1 MGIEADLVIRGGT
14 VIDGTGRDPFEAD
27 VAVKGGRI
35 AAVGG
40 APSRGREEIDARGLL
55 VTPGF
60 VDVHTHYDG
69 QAVWDSHLAPSAQ
82 HGVTTAVMGNCGVG
96 FAPVRAADRGTLIEL
111 MEGVEDI
118 PGPVLHQGLEFRWES
133 FAEYLDVLDA
143 KPRDIDICALVPHAA
158 VRVYTMGA
166 RALALEP
173 ANQGDIA
180 AMRAI
185 VADAVRAG
193 AFGFS
198 TSRTISHKT
207 LKGDPTP
214 TLRAQEDELSGIALG
229 LRDAGAGFLELVS
242 DWNEPDPA
250 TEFAMVRR
258 VAERCGRPVLF
269 SLTAR
274 HDRTQ
279 AWKELLALSNAAAAE
294 GLPIRPVFPPRPIGI
309 LLGFQG
315 SQNPFSGTPSH
326 KAIAHLPL
334 GERVA
339 AMRDPA
345 VRARILSEDRVSGST
360 FPLITRLSFER
371 MFPFGDPP
379 DYAPPRESSVAAQAA
394 REGRTP
400 EEVAYDMLLA
410 DDGQGFIFAPLTN
423 YGDWTLGASAELLR
437 HPNTIV
443 GLSDGGAH
451 VGFISDG
458 SFPTFLLTYWGRD
471 RPEGTVPLP
480 ELVRRQTSD
489 TARAAGLTD
498 RGVLAPGMKADINVI
513 DFDALALERP
523 AMVWDLPGGG
533 RRLLQGARGYAATVV
548 GGTVT
553 HRGGQA
559 TGALP
564 GKLVRSAAA
573 AG

>member
-14 VIDGTGRDPFEAD
+14 VIDGTGREPFQAD
-27 VAVKGGRI
+27 VAVQDGRI
-35 AAVGG
+35 AAVGDG
-40 APSRGREEIDARGLL
+40 IGRGREEIDARGRI

-60 VDVHTHYDG
+60 VDLHTHYDG
-69 QAVWDSHLAPSAQ
+69 QAVWDSHLAPSAL

-96 FAPVRAADRGTLIEL
+96 FAPVRAGDQQTLIEL

-133 FAEYLDVLDA
+133 FAEYLDVLDG
-143 KPRDIDICALVPHAA
+143 KPRDLDLCALVPHAA
-158 VRVYTMGA
+158 VRVYAMGA

-180 AMRAI
+180 AMRGI

-214 TLRAQEDELSGIALG
+214 TLRAQEDELAGIALG
-229 LRDAGAGFLELVS
+229 LNDAGAGVLELVS
-242 DWNEPDPA
+242 DWNEPDPQ

-258 VAERCGRPVLF
+258 VAERSGRPILF

-274 HDRTQ
+274 HDRTE
-279 AWKELLALSNAAAAE
+279 AWRELLALSNRAAAD
-294 GLPIRPVFPPRPIGI
+294 GLSIRPVFPPRPIGI
-309 LLGFQG
+309 LLGLQG
-315 SQNPFSGTPSH
+315 SQNPFSGAASY

-334 GERVA
+334 SERVQ

-345 VRARILSEDRVSGST
+345 VRARILSEDRVTGST
-360 FPLITRLSFER
+360 FPLITRLSFDL
-371 MFPFGDPP
+371 MFPFSDPP
-379 DYAPPRESSVAAQAA
+379 DYAPRRESSVGAAAA
-394 REGRTP
+394 REGRSP
-400 EEVAYDMLLA
+400 EEVAYDLLLA
-410 DDGQGFIFAPLTN
+410 DEGHGFIFAALTN
-423 YGDWTLGASAELLR
+423 YGDYTLGASAELLR

-458 SFPTFLLTYWGRD
+458 SFPTFLLAYWGRD

-489 TARAAGLTD
+489 TARAVGLHD
-498 RGVLAPGMKADINVI
+498 RGVVAAGLKADLNVI
-513 DFDALALERP
+513 DFEALALERP
-523 AMVWDLPGGG
+523 AMVWDLPAGG
-533 RRLLQGARGYAATVV
+533 RRLLQGARGYVATVV
-548 GGTVT
+548 GGQVT
-553 HRGGQA
+553 YRNGEA

-564 GKLVRSAAA
+564 GRLVRSGAAA
-573 AG
+573 

>member
-14 VIDGTGRDPFEAD
+14 VIDGTGREPFEAD
-27 VAVKGGRI
+27 VAVKDGRI
-35 AAVGG
+35 ATVGAVAG
-40 APSRGREEIDARGLL
+40 RGRQEIDARGHL

-60 VDVHTHYDG
+60 VDLHTHYDG
-69 QAVWDSHLAPSAQ
+69 QAVWDSHLAPSAL

-96 FAPVRAADRGTLIEL
+96 FAPVRPGDRDTLIEL

-133 FAEYLDVLDA
+133 FAEYMDVLDA
-143 KPRDIDICALVPHAA
+143 KPRDMDICALVPHAA
-158 VRVYTMGA
+158 VRVYTMGK

-180 AMRAI
+180 AMRDI

-214 TLRAQEDELSGIALG
+214 TLRAQEDELTGIALG
-229 LRDAGAGFLELVS
+229 MRDVGAGFLELVS

-250 TEFAMVRR
+250 TEFALVRR
-258 VAERCGRPVLF
+258 VVERCGRPVLF

-274 HDRTQ
+274 HDRTE
-279 AWKELLALSNAAAAE
+279 AWRELLALSNAAAAD

-309 LLGFQG
+309 LLGLQG
-315 SQNPFSGTPSH
+315 SQNPFSGTPSY

-334 GERVA
+334 AERVA

-345 VRARILSEDRVSGST
+345 VRARILSEDRVTGST
-360 FPLITRLSFER
+360 FPLITRLSFQR
-371 MFPFGDPP
+371 MFPFSDPP
-379 DYAPPRESSVAAQAA
+379 NYAPARDSSIAAAAA
-394 REGRTP
+394 REGRSP

-410 DDGQGFIFAPLTN
+410 DEGHGFIFAALTN
-423 YGDWTLGASAELLR
+423 YADYTLGASAELLR

-498 RGVLAPGMKADINVI
+498 RGVLAPGLKADVNVI

-523 AMVWDLPGGG
+523 SMVWDLPAGG
-533 RRLLQGARGYAATVV
+533 RRLLQGARGYAATIV
-548 GGTVT
+548 GGQVT
-553 HRGGQA
+553 YRNGEA

-564 GKLVRSAAA
+564 GLLVRSAAA
-573 AG
+573 AA

>member
-1 MGIEADLVIRGGT
+1 MHDVVIRGGT
-14 VIDGTGRDPFEAD
+14 IVDGTGAPAFQGDLAID
-27 VAVKGGRI
+27 GDRI
-35 AAVGG
+35 AQVGG
-40 APSRGREEIDARGLL
+40 KAGPARREVQAEGRL
-55 VTPGF
+55 VTPGW

-69 QAVWDSHLAPSAQ
+69 QATWDPVLAPSSW
-82 HGVTTAVMGNCGVG
+82 HGATTIMFGNCGVG
-96 FAPVRAADRGTLIEL
+96 FAPVRRAHHQALIDL

-143 KPRDIDICALVPHAA
+143 KPRDLDICALVPHAA
-158 VRVYTMGA
+158 VRVYTMGE

-214 TLRAQEDELSGIALG
+214 TLRAQEDELTGIALG
-229 LRDAGAGFLELVS
+229 LRDVGAGFLELVS

-258 VAERCGRPVLF
+258 VVERCGRPVLF

-274 HDRTQ
+274 HDRTE
-279 AWKELLALSNAAAAE
+279 AWRELLALSDAAAAE

-309 LLGFQG
+309 LLGLQG
-315 SQNPFSGTPSH
+315 SQNPFSGTPSY
-326 KAIAHLPL
+326 KAIAHLPVP
-334 GERVA
+334 ERVA
-339 AMRDPA
+339 ALRDPA
-345 VRARILSEDRVSGST
+345 VRARILSEDRVTGST

-379 DYAPPRESSVAAQAA
+379 DYAPPRESSIAAAA
-394 REGRTP
+394 SREGRTP

-410 DDGQGFIFAPLTN
+410 DEGQGFIFAPLTN
-423 YGDWTLGASAELLR
+423 YADCTLGVSAELLR
-437 HPNTIV
+437 HPNTVV

-458 SFPTFLLTYWGRD
+458 SFPTFLLAYWGRD
-471 RPEGTVPLP
+471 RREGTVPLP

-489 TARAAGLTD
+489 TARAAGLNWKLQ
-498 RGVLAPGMKADINVI
+498 RS
-513 DFDALALERP
+513 LER
-523 AMVWDLPGGG
+523 LPCEGGS
-533 RRLLQGARGYAATVV
+533 T
-548 GGTVT
+548 T
-553 HRGGQA
+553 
-559 TGALP
+559 
-564 GKLVRSAAA
+564 S
-573 AG
+573 